1 MNWVA
6 IGSAGEFVGAAA
18 VVVSLIFL
26 IREMR
31 FNTVAVRSTAYA
43 SIAQETTELL
53 NTWYTDDNLP
63 GLLHRVIEGE
73 TAEAFTGEESV
84 RLTLAFLSLVYT
96 WQQGY
101 QQALRD
107 GVVELYVLAGIKGV
121 FPETPYFKE
130 FWAGHRH
137 LVSQPFAA
145 FIETELG
152 LDGAEGSPAG

>member
-1 MNWVA
+1 MDWVA

-26 IREMR
+26 MREMR
-31 FNTVAVRSTAYA
+31 FNTMAVRSTAYA

-53 NTWYTDDNLP
+53 NTWYTDDVLP

-73 TAEAFTGEESV
+73 SAEAFTGEERV

-107 GVVELYVLAGIKGV
+107 GVVDVYVLAGIRGI
-121 FPETPYFKE
+121 FPDTPYFKE
-130 FWAGHRH
+130 FWSGHRH
-137 LVSQPFAA
+137 LVSRPFAA
-145 FIETELG
+145 FIESELG
-152 LDGAEGSPAG
+152 LGRAREATE